1 MRERVLCVDDDASI
15 LASYVRVLRKHFEID
30 GALGGEEALRR
41 LEGSPPYAVVVSDM
55 RMPGMDGAQL
65 LAEFQRRAPDTVRI
79 VLTGQADV
87 ASAIRAVNEGRVFRF
102 LTKPCPPDAL
112 CTVLDAAAAQHRLQ
126 ITERDVM
133 ESTLNATLKVL
144 ADVMA
149 LVKPA
154 AFGRAARIRRLV
166 AELAGRLGKAG
177 DWKIDT
183 AALLS
188 QLGCLALPEETLER
202 MYRGQPLTEE
212 EQQLFLE
219 HPRIARDLL
228 QPIPRLEEVAV
239 IIGHQ
244 ERAYER
250 GLGASTIHGE
260 ALPLGS
266 RILKVACDA
275 DALLAAGATRPH
287 AMRALRARRD
297 QYDPLVLTVLA
308 QAWEVPDVT
317 YAERAVAVTDLADG
331 MLLAENLSSRAGVI
345 LAATGQEITAPL
357 RARLALVARTGGI
370 AETVRVQVPVD

>member
-15 LASYVRVLRKHFEID
+15 LASYTRVLRKQFEID

-41 LEGSPPYAVVVSDM
+41 LEGGPPYAVVVSDM

-65 LAEFQRRAPDTVRI
+65 LAEFQKRAPDTVRI
-79 VLTGQADV
+79 MLTGQADV
-87 ASAIRAVNEGRVFRF
+87 SSAIRAVNEGRVFRF
-102 LTKPCPPDAL
+102 LTKPCPPDTL
-112 CTVLDAAAAQHRLQ
+112 SPVLDAAAAQHRLQ

-154 AFGRAARIRRLV
+154 AFGRATRVRRLV
-166 AELAGRLGKAG
+166 SELAGRLGKAG

-188 QLGCLALPEETLER
+188 QLGCLALPEDTLER

-212 EQQLFLE
+212 EHRLFLE

-228 QPIPRLEEVAV
+228 EPIPRLEEVAV

-244 ERAYER
+244 ERPYER
-250 GLGASTIHGE
+250 GLASSSIAGE

-275 DALLAAGATRPH
+275 DVLLAQGASRPH
-287 AMRALRARRD
+287 AMRTLRARRD

-308 QAWEVPDVT
+308 EAWEVPEVT
-317 YAERAVAVTDLADG
+317 YATRSVAVADLGDG
-331 MLLAENLSSRAGVI
+331 MLLVEDLSSRAGVA
-345 LAATGQEITAPL
+345 LAARGQEVTAPL
-357 RARLALVARTGGI
+357 RARLGLVARTGGI
-370 AETVRVQVPVD
+370 PDTLCVQVPVD

>member
-15 LASYVRVLRKHFEID
+15 LASYTRVLRKQFEID

-41 LEGSPPYAVVVSDM
+41 LEGGPPYAVVVSDM

-65 LAEFQRRAPDTVRI
+65 LAEFQKRAPDTVRI
-79 VLTGQADV
+79 MLTGQADV
-87 ASAIRAVNEGRVFRF
+87 SSAIRAVNEGRVFRF
-102 LTKPCPPDAL
+102 LTKPCPPDTL
-112 CTVLDAAAAQHRLQ
+112 SPVLDAAAAQHRLQ

-154 AFGRAARIRRLV
+154 AFGRAARVRRLV
-166 AELAGRLGKAG
+166 SELAGRLGKAG

-188 QLGCLALPEETLER
+188 QLGCLALPEDTLER

-212 EQQLFLE
+212 EHRLFLE

-228 QPIPRLEEVAV
+228 EPIPRLEEVAV

-244 ERAYER
+244 ERPYER
-250 GLGASTIHGE
+250 GLASSSIAGE

-275 DALLAAGATRPH
+275 DVLLAQGASRPH
-287 AMRALRARRD
+287 AMRTLRARRD

-308 QAWEVPDVT
+308 EAWEVPEVT
-317 YAERAVAVTDLADG
+317 YATRSVAVADLGDG
-331 MLLAENLSSRAGVI
+331 MLLVEDLSSRAGVA
-345 LAATGQEITAPL
+345 LAARGQEVTAPL
-357 RARLALVARTGGI
+357 RARLGLVARTGGI
-370 AETVRVQVPVD
+370 PDTLCVQVPVD